1 MEFYYTND
9 LIIRTYLSR
18 QARIKDIRITESIYE
33 ICLLSLFRI
42 TYQNSKLLNK
52 LYSSILEIIPMYDN
66 NKKIY
71 KFKLNI

>member
-18 QARIKDIRITESIYE
+18 QTRIKDTRTIESIYE

-52 LYSSILEIIPMYDN
+52 LYSSILEIIPIQCTIRIKRYTSWS
-66 NKKIY
+66 
-71 KFKLNI
+71 

>member
-18 QARIKDIRITESIYE
+18 QARIKDTRITESIYE
-33 ICLLSLFRI
+33 ICLFSLFRI

-52 LYSSILEIIPMYDN
+52 LYSSILEIIPFQCTITI
-66 NKKIY
+66 KKYTSSI
-71 KFKLNI
+71 